1 MDQEFMDEIDRDFLE
16 NGPGEPP
23 FIRLAKA
30 EQRVRELSAERD
42 LIKSLYITSRDG
54 MRQVGDELET
64 CRAENAELRIALENH
79 NSGSKQLA
87 KWLEESRLEAMD
99 AKRSAASDRA
109 RLRMM
114 RVDLAQLVEAHRKDG
129 ITALFLALEEL
140 IQRGRHA

>member
-1 MDQEFMDEIDRDFLE
+1 MDREFEDEIDRDLLE

-30 EQRVRELSAERD
+30 EQRVRELSAERAKLLTIID
-42 LIKSLYITSRDG
+42 D
-54 MRQVGDELET
+54 
-64 CRAENAELRIALENH
+64 H

-99 AKRSAASDRA
+99 AKRQAASDRA

-114 RVDLAQLVEAHRKDG
+114 SVGLSQLLESHRKDG

-140 IQRGRHA
+140 IQEERQT